1 MPLKR
6 ISSVLFN
13 NLYLSNNPNKKEF
26 LVFLYFDH
34 EPMNQWMLL
43 KQQKSPFSVF
53 WARTCAVKNTLNIFH
68 WCNRED
74 PAGESAVSGVIAEMM
89 YGQGGLATEDNIIH
103 TSCITTINHRYMWK
117 DSYKNIQLSIILIKA
132 TFAREFSSMNVHDM
146 LLCPFRHE

>member
-34 EPMNQWMLL
+34 EPVNAV
-43 KQQKSPFSVF
+43 KTAKISIFSF
-53 WARTCAVKNTLNIFH
+53 WARTCAVKNTLNILY
-68 WCNRED
+68 WCSRED

-89 YGQGGLATEDNIIH
+89 YGQWGPATEDNIIH
-103 TSCITTINHRYMWK
+103 TSCITTINQHWYMWK
-117 DSYKNIQLSIILIKA
+117 DSYRNIQISIILIKA

-146 LLCPFRHE
+146 LLCPFRHK